1 VPFHPDRHRRGA
13 ASFVLGEPRGGAR
26 PIGDLGMR
34 FAHPYRTSTPK
45 LTRSEAAMPTV
56 HLADTDRIF
65 RHALQRYLE
74 ALDYKVVTASELA
87 VIGGS
92 CPGCRA
98 GAADVAV
105 LGLNLRSED
114 LSVALARLRRLDA
127 AMPVMVLLTN
137 PAPAT
142 LALLLAEPNVSSV
155 LTKPI
160 LLSHVEATLAGVLN
174 EARGGARI
182 TPARPAR
189 RAADPWSAGVVAS

>member
-1 VPFHPDRHRRGA
+1 
-13 ASFVLGEPRGGAR
+13 
-26 PIGDLGMR
+26 
-34 FAHPYRTSTPK
+34 
-45 LTRSEAAMPTV
+45 MPTV

-74 ALDYKVVTASELA
+74 ALDYKVVMASELA
-87 VIGGS
+87 VIGRS

-105 LGLNLRSED
+105 LGLDLRSED
-114 LSVALARLRRLDA
+114 LAEVRARLRRLDPG
-127 AMPVMVLLTN
+127 MPVMLLLTN

-142 LALLLAEPNVSSV
+142 LALLLAEPNVSAV

-160 LLSHVEATLAGVLN
+160 LLSQVEQTLAGLLN

-189 RAADPWSAGVVAS
+189 RAADPWTGGAAAS